1 MNNLK
6 KPLSLLLA
14 IVTLLMVVLV
24 SSAFANTTTFN
35 IPSGEEQTR
44 TIDLKIEDHVTLT
57 FTAVGGGT
65 EPLHFYMVFPNGTT
79 LDKGAATQFK
89 TNFISDN
96 SGPFELHFDN
106 NSTSAQLITLNYE
119 VERYYFGLPVMIWL
133 LIGIAVLLLFVTA
146 GYISMGKYGA

>member
-1 MNNLK
+1 MNYLR
-6 KPLSLLLA
+6 KPTSFIVIIVVILLA
-14 IVTLLMVVLV
+14 FLTV
-24 SSAFANTTTFN
+24 SVQASTTTFN
-35 IPSGEEQTR
+35 VPSSEESTR
-44 TIDLKIEDHVTLT
+44 TIDLKAEDHVTLT

-79 LDKGAATQFK
+79 LDKGSATQFK
-89 TNFISDN
+89 TNFISDA

-106 NSTSAQLITLNYE
+106 NSTSTQLITLNYE

-133 LIGIAVLLLFVTA
+133 LIGIAFLLLFITA

>member
-1 MNNLK
+1 MNYLR
-6 KPLSLLLA
+6 KPTSFAVIIVVILLA
-14 IVTLLMVVLV
+14 FLTV
-24 SSAFANTTTFN
+24 SVQASTTTFN
-35 IPSGEEQTR
+35 VLSSEESTR
-44 TIDLKIEDHVTLT
+44 TIDLKAEDHVTLT

-79 LDKGAATQFK
+79 LDKGSATQFK
-89 TNFISDN
+89 TNFISDA

-106 NSTSAQLITLNYE
+106 NSTSTQLVTLNYE

-133 LIGIAVLLLFVTA
+133 LIGIALLLLVITA

>member
-1 MNNLK
+1 MNTSK
-6 KPLSLLLA
+6 RSLFLLI
-14 IVTLLMVVLV
+14 IVTFLTFILIDSVLA
-24 SSAFANTTTFN
+24 STNTFN
-35 IPSGEEQTR
+35 VPSGEELTR

-79 LDKGAATQFK
+79 LDKGSVTQFK
-89 TNFISDN
+89 TNFISDA

-106 NSTSAQLITLNYE
+106 NSTSTQLITLNYE
-119 VERYYFGLPVMIWL
+119 VERYYFGLPIMIWL
-133 LIGIAVLLLFVTA
+133 LIGIAVLLLFITA